1 MPEFM
6 GGQLWYIGMEFVQS
20 FHKGAKTTAGPV
32 VGLVCISLGTVDDLF
47 GQNHFLSKRYRFW
60 SLTQTLPK
68 CIIKIRKRPL
78 PELVFQAVTFH
89 YMLSGIS
96 GKIGYMGEVDWDSFI
111 RGLVDIDYNGTLNY
125 ETGKT
130 SSNAYG
136 SLQLE
141 YIKVAYQ
148 NGLFLLQK
156 YEDMKAK
163 KCHKP

>member
-1 MPEFM
+1 M
-6 GGQLWYIGMEFVQS
+6 G
-20 FHKGAKTTAGPV
+20 
-32 VGLVCISLGTVDDLF
+32 D
-47 GQNHFLSKRYRFW
+47 
-60 SLTQTLPK
+60 
-68 CIIKIRKRPL
+68 
-78 PELVFQAVTFH
+78 
-89 YMLSGIS
+89 
-96 GKIGYMGEVDWDSFI
+96 VDWDSFI

-156 YEDMKAK
+156 YEDMKATT
-163 KCHKP
+163 CHKP